1 MDLPQVQNYDTS
13 GSQPLYNKNTNDL
26 SGNLMDFIVGLG
38 KVVKQKQDENKEA
51 DQALG
56 QIDAINGVVREVG
69 LLHQQNYNEGLKY
82 GAIVQDHVKKDAQ
95 FKQNLNDLIASN
107 PEATPEDVQELATQT
122 SKEEVETVFASSQG
136 ITDKALLADM
146 YKQIPKF
153 YAQRLNEGQKALV
166 SAAGERLQNIKGTSI
181 ADFIGYLNTESMDS
195 PTLVNKYTTT
205 GIVTGKQIGRA
216 HV

>member
-1 MDLPQVQNYDTS
+1 MPTVVGLPQVQNYDTS
-13 GSQPLYNKNTNDL
+13 GSQPLYNKNTSDP

-69 LLHQQNYNEGLKY
+69 LLHQQNYNEGQKY

-107 PEATPEDVQELATQT
+107 PEATPEDVQELATQQQGKKWQLYLLVVKVLRIKHYLQICI
-122 SKEEVETVFASSQG
+122 SRFLSS
-136 ITDKALLADM
+136 M
-146 YKQIPKF
+146 HS
-153 YAQRLNEGQKALV
+153 V
-166 SAAGERLQNIKGTSI
+166 
-181 ADFIGYLNTESMDS
+181 
-195 PTLVNKYTTT
+195 
-205 GIVTGKQIGRA
+205 
-216 HV
+216 